1 MPKVTLYLPD
11 EENDLLEEAKRVL
24 GAEAS
29 LSGLFRE
36 SLRRI
41 VAEFK
46 AAKEGFQRVE
56 LPLFNALTTDGGVV
70 YSVIEMR
77 PIAFTGKLL
86 FREDD
91 AEHGWYKE
99 VYRTARGKLLF
110 YFGSDRHQDDG
121 ASYEIYESLDKAA
134 QAMSPDDPTEE
145 RFDREL
151 LRHVSEALGEPWV
164 QEIDI

>member
-11 EENDLLEEAKRVL
+11 EENDLLEEAKRAL
-24 GAEAS
+24 GADAS
-29 LSGLFRE
+29 LSSLFRE

-46 AAKEGFQRVE
+46 AAKEGVQRVE

-70 YSVIEMR
+70 FSVIEMR
-77 PIAFTGKLL
+77 PVAFTGKLL
-86 FREDD
+86 FRED

-110 YFGSDRHQDDG
+110 YFGSDRPQDHG
-121 ASYEIYESLDKAA
+121 ASYEIYESLDQATR
-134 QAMSPDDPTEE
+134 AMSQDDPTEE
-145 RFDREL
+145 RFERDFLQR
-151 LRHVSEALGEPWV
+151 VSEALGEPWV
-164 QEIDI
+164 QELDI